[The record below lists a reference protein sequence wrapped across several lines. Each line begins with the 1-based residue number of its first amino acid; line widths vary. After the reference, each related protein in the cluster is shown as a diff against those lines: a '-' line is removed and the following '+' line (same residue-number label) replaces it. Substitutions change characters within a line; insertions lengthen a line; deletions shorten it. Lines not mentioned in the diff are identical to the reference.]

1 MKKQKTPVNPR
12 AILHALK
19 AERYSLRMIEGLL
32 ESKAG
37 YVIHYSQLSR
47 IQSGKAACS
56 DECAKALG
64 VLWKVLL

>member
-1 MKKQKTPVNPR
+1 MKKQKTPTTPA

-32 ESKAG
+32 ESKTG

-47 IQSGKAACS
+47 IQNEKAECG
-56 DECAKALG
+56 EGCAKALQQ
-64 VLWKVLL
+64 LWGMLK